1 MSLYK
6 HKRVTCI
13 FIDSDKRVYRK
24 RVTVVD
30 GFAAVAFNGKTCVYD
45 VGSSTFTPPTFKVGC
60 SQPLT
65 TFPQAATFMSPAY
78 YSMYDTA
85 MFSASRK
92 GRADLLLNTV
102 LSRGSKLSFALLD
115 CIDNSVHQGKFVLV
129 PVTVLK
135 GANLYDYAV
144 EKGVVEGDF
153 VVFTDEVVVE
163 LRNT

>member
-60 SQPLT
+60 SRSIT
-65 TFPQAATFMSPAY
+65 AFPQAASFMSGAY
-78 YSMYDTA
+78 YSMFNTA
-85 MFSASRK
+85 MMISAGRK
-92 GRADLLLNTV
+92 GRTELVCNVTDIRIT
-102 LSRGSKLSFALLD
+102 SLLD

-129 PVTVLK
+129 PVNVLK
-135 GANLYDYAV
+135 GAFSYDYAI

-153 VVFTDEVVVE
+153 VVFTDEVVAE